1 MRSLPKIKVC
11 GLTREEDVKLTLSL
25 GADYLGFI
33 LYPQSPRA
41 VPLDRAVELAAAV
54 PVGQRVAV
62 DVATSLDDLKRYR
75 EAGFDYFQIHFG
87 ADFDH
92 SNLAKYSKIVG
103 KEKLWLAPRLASED
117 TFSEDILDYANT
129 ILIDTFVNDQF
140 GGTGKVGDWTRFNA
154 LKERYPQTNWV
165 LAGGLSPSNLLDAL
179 ASATADHLDINSG
192 VEIAP
197 GIKDGA
203 KLREAFKVLR

>member
-1 MRSLPKIKVC
+1 MRTLPKIKVC

-25 GADYLGFI
+25 GADYFGFI

-41 VPLDRAVELAAAV
+41 VPLDRAVELAAIV

-62 DVATSLDDLKRYR
+62 DVATSREDLKNYLD
-75 EAGFDYFQIHFG
+75 AGFDYFQIHFG
-87 ADFDH
+87 ADFEH
-92 SNLAKYSKIVG
+92 YNLAEYSEIVG

-117 TFSEDILDYANT
+117 TFSEDILAYADT
-129 ILIDTFVNDQF
+129 ILIDTFVKDQF

-154 LKERYPQTNWV
+154 LKEAYPQTNWF
-165 LAGGLSPSNLLDAL
+165 LAGGLSPSNLHNAL
-179 ASATADHLDINSG
+179 ASTAADNIDINSG
-192 VEIAP
+192 VETAP
-197 GIKDGA
+197 GIKDEI

>member
-33 LYPQSPRA
+33 LYPQSSRA
-41 VPLDRAVELAAAV
+41 VSLDRAVELAAAV

-62 DVATSLDDLKRYR
+62 DVATSLDDLNRYR

-92 SNLAKYSKIVG
+92 SNLAEYSKIVG

-117 TFSEDILDYANT
+117 TFTEDILDYANT

-179 ASATADHLDINSG
+179 TSVTADHLDINSG

>member
-41 VPLDRAVELAAAV
+41 VSLDRAVELAAAV

-62 DVATSLDDLKRYR
+62 DVATSREDLKGYR
-75 EAGFDYFQIHFG
+75 DAGFDYFQIHFG
-87 ADFDH
+87 ADFEL
-92 SNLAKYSKIVG
+92 SKLAEYSEMLG

-117 TFSEDILDYANT
+117 TFQEVILDCADT
-129 ILIDTFVNDQF
+129 ILIDTFVKDQF
-140 GGTGKVGDWTRFNA
+140 GGTGKVGDWARFNT

-165 LAGGLSPSNLLDAL
+165 LAGGLSPSNALDAL
-179 ASATADHLDINSG
+179 SSTAADHLDINSG
-192 VEIAP
+192 VETAP
-197 GIKDGA
+197 GIKDEV
-203 KLREAFKVLR
+203 KLREVFKVLR

>member
-41 VPLDRAVELAAAV
+41 VSLDRAVELAAAV

-92 SNLAKYSKIVG
+92 SNLAEYSKIVG

-117 TFSEDILDYANT
+117 TFTEDILDYANT

-179 ASATADHLDINSG
+179 TSVTADHLDINSG

>member
-41 VPLDRAVELAAAV
+41 VSLDRAVELAAAV

-62 DVATSLDDLKRYR
+62 DVATSLDDLNRYR

-92 SNLAKYSKIVG
+92 SNLAEYSKIVG

-117 TFSEDILDYANT
+117 TFTEDILDYANT

>member
-33 LYPQSPRA
+33 LYPQSPRT
-41 VPLDRAVELAAAV
+41 VSLDRAVELAAAV

-92 SNLAKYSKIVG
+92 SNLAEYSKIVG

-117 TFSEDILDYANT
+117 TFTEDILDYANT

-179 ASATADHLDINSG
+179 TSVTADHLDINSG

>member
-33 LYPQSPRA
+33 LYPQSSRA
-41 VPLDRAVELAAAV
+41 VSLDRAVELAAAV

-92 SNLAKYSKIVG
+92 SNLAEYSKIVG

-117 TFSEDILDYANT
+117 TFTEDILDYANT

-179 ASATADHLDINSG
+179 TSVTADHLDINSG

>member
-41 VPLDRAVELAAAV
+41 VSLDRAVELAAAV

-62 DVATSLDDLKRYR
+62 DVATSLDDLKRYLY
-75 EAGFDYFQIHFG
+75 AGFDYFQIHFG

-117 TFSEDILDYANT
+117 TFTEDILDYANT

>member
-62 DVATSLDDLKRYR
+62 DVATSLDDLKRYLY
-75 EAGFDYFQIHFG
+75 AGFDYFQIHFG

>member
-41 VPLDRAVELAAAV
+41 VSLDRAVELAAAV

-62 DVATSLDDLKRYR
+62 DVATSLDDLNRYR

-92 SNLAKYSKIVG
+92 SNLAEYSKIVG

-117 TFSEDILDYANT
+117 TFTEDILDYANT

-179 ASATADHLDINSG
+179 TSATADHLDINSG

>member
-41 VPLDRAVELAAAV
+41 VSLDRAVELAAAV

-92 SNLAKYSKIVG
+92 SNLAEYSKIVG

-117 TFSEDILDYANT
+117 TFTEDILDYANT

>member
-33 LYPQSPRA
+33 LYPQSSRA
-41 VPLDRAVELAAAV
+41 VSLDRAVELAAAV

-62 DVATSLDDLKRYR
+62 DVATSLDDLNRYR

-92 SNLAKYSKIVG
+92 SNLAEYSKIVG
-103 KEKLWLAPRLASED
+103 KEKLWLAPRLAYED
-117 TFSEDILDYANT
+117 TFTEDILDYANT

-179 ASATADHLDINSG
+179 TSVTADHLDINSG

>member
-25 GADYLGFI
+25 GADYFGII

-41 VPLDRAVELAAAV
+41 VSLDRAVELAAAV

-62 DVATSLDDLKRYR
+62 DVATSLEDLKGYR
-75 EAGFDYFQIHFG
+75 DAGFDYFQIHLG
-87 ADFDH
+87 VDFEH
-92 SNLAKYSKIVG
+92 SMLAEYSKIVG

-117 TFSEDILDYANT
+117 TFPKDILDYADT
-129 ILIDTFVNDQF
+129 ILIDTFVKDQF
-140 GGTGKVGDWTRFNA
+140 GGTGKLGDWARFNA
-154 LKERYPQTNWV
+154 LKEAYPQTNWV
-165 LAGGLSPSNLLDAL
+165 LAGGLSPSNVLDAL
-179 ASATADHLDINSG
+179 ASTAADHLDINSG
-192 VEIAP
+192 VESTP
-197 GIKDGA
+197 GIKDEV

>member
-1 MRSLPKIKVC
+1 MRSLLKIKVC

-25 GADYLGFI
+25 GADYFGII

-41 VPLDRAVELAAAV
+41 VSLDRAVELVAAV

-62 DVATSLDDLKRYR
+62 DVATSLEDLKGYR
-75 EAGFDYFQIHFG
+75 DAGFDYFQIHFG
-87 ADFDH
+87 VDFEH
-92 SNLAKYSKIVG
+92 SMLAEYSKIVG

-117 TFSEDILDYANT
+117 TFPKDILDYADT
-129 ILIDTFVNDQF
+129 ILIDTFVKDQF
-140 GGTGKVGDWTRFNA
+140 GGTGKLGDWARFNA
-154 LKERYPQTNWV
+154 LKEAYPQTNWV

-179 ASATADHLDINSG
+179 SSTAADHLDINSG
-192 VEIAP
+192 VESKP
-197 GIKDGA
+197 GFKDEV

>member
-25 GADYLGFI
+25 GADYFGII

-41 VPLDRAVELAAAV
+41 VSLDRAVELAAAV

-62 DVATSLDDLKRYR
+62 DVATSLEDLQGYR
-75 EAGFDYFQIHFG
+75 DAGFDYFQIHFG
-87 ADFDH
+87 VDFEH
-92 SNLAKYSKIVG
+92 SMLAEYSKIVG

-117 TFSEDILDYANT
+117 TFPKDILDYADT
-129 ILIDTFVNDQF
+129 ILIDTFVKDQF
-140 GGTGKVGDWTRFNA
+140 GGTGKLGDWARFNA
-154 LKERYPQTNWV
+154 LKEAYPQTNWV

-179 ASATADHLDINSG
+179 SSTAADHLDINSG
-192 VEIAP
+192 VESKP
-197 GIKDGA
+197 GFKDEV

>member
-33 LYPQSPRA
+33 LYPQSSRA
-41 VPLDRAVELAAAV
+41 VSLDRAVELAAAV

-92 SNLAKYSKIVG
+92 SNLAEYSKIVG
-103 KEKLWLAPRLASED
+103 KEKLWLAPRLAYED
-117 TFSEDILDYANT
+117 TFTEDILDYANT

-179 ASATADHLDINSG
+179 TSVTADHLDINSG

>member
-62 DVATSLDDLKRYR
+62 DVATSLEDLKSYSD
-75 EAGFDYFQIHFG
+75 AGFDYFQIHFG
-87 ADFDH
+87 ADFEH
-92 SNLAKYSKIVG
+92 NNLAEYSKIVG
-103 KEKLWLAPRLASED
+103 KDKLWLAPRLASED
-117 TFSEDILDYANT
+117 SFSEDILDYANT

>member
-25 GADYLGFI
+25 GADYFGII

-41 VPLDRAVELAAAV
+41 VSLDRAVELAAAV

-62 DVATSLDDLKRYR
+62 DVATSLKDLKGYR
-75 EAGFDYFQIHFG
+75 DAGFDYFQIHFG
-87 ADFDH
+87 VDFEH
-92 SNLAKYSKIVG
+92 SMLAEYSKIVG

-117 TFSEDILDYANT
+117 TFPNDILDYADT
-129 ILIDTFVNDQF
+129 ILIDTFVKDQF
-140 GGTGKVGDWTRFNA
+140 GGTGKLGDWARFNA
-154 LKERYPQTNWV
+154 LKEAYPQTNWV

-179 ASATADHLDINSG
+179 SSTAADHLDINSG
-192 VEIAP
+192 VESKP
-197 GIKDGA
+197 GIKDEV

>member
-33 LYPQSPRA
+33 LYPQSPRT
-41 VPLDRAVELAAAV
+41 VSLDRAVELAAAV

-92 SNLAKYSKIVG
+92 SNLAEYSKIVG

-117 TFSEDILDYANT
+117 TFTEDILDYANT

>member
-11 GLTREEDVKLTLSL
+11 GLTREEDVKLALSL
-25 GADYLGFI
+25 GADYFGII

-41 VPLDRAVELAAAV
+41 VSLDRAVELAAAV

-62 DVATSLDDLKRYR
+62 DVATSLEDLKGYR
-75 EAGFDYFQIHFG
+75 DAGFDYFQIHFG
-87 ADFDH
+87 VDFEH
-92 SNLAKYSKIVG
+92 SMLAEYSKTVG

-117 TFSEDILDYANT
+117 TFPKDILDYADT
-129 ILIDTFVNDQF
+129 ILIDTFVKDQF
-140 GGTGKVGDWTRFNA
+140 GGTGKLGDWARFNA
-154 LKERYPQTNWV
+154 LKEAYPQTNWV

-179 ASATADHLDINSG
+179 SSTAADHLDINSG
-192 VEIAP
+192 VESTP
-197 GIKDGA
+197 GIKDEV